1 MTFAFLR
8 KMTGYPYKLEI
19 LKLFPEGMGESIQFM
34 DGSFQL
40 CHDMVSY
47 NYFSAHPQISCQFCM
62 EELIKEDYMDDETV
76 INFVKA
82 VFSIIQYKDPQQV
95 HYPADLKKL
104 LKQFRHNQRYMQIVR
119 ERNHMAM
126 LELIR
131 IALQYPL
138 DVEDQRKG
146 RVPKEFS
153 DSFLRIVD
161 DGRDWKTKLVYWYQF
176 FEMSLSYCKSI
187 PQSLL
192 DFAAKIEGEASY
204 DLLALMENVYHEGRV
219 IMGAE

>member
-1 MTFAFLR
+1 M
-8 KMTGYPYKLEI
+8 
-19 LKLFPEGMGESIQFM
+19 
-34 DGSFQL
+34 
-40 CHDMVSY
+40 
-47 NYFSAHPQISCQFCM
+47 
-62 EELIKEDYMDDETV
+62 IKEDYMDDETV

-131 IALQYPL
+131 IALQYPP

-161 DGRDWKTKLVYWYQF
+161 YQEKIVGLYYHILEEMKLSP
-176 FEMSLSYCKSI
+176 SLRFDIAISYATYMYYH
-187 PQSLL
+187 L
-192 DFAAKIEGEASY
+192 DFHRCYQYLNELHEEYGGQDKAYKINFFFGQLHEADFDDNPYYHLVFALKHYQAALYLAEQAAGEHVEESEILSILEPMAQ
-204 DLLALMENVYHEGRV
+204 V
-219 IMGAE
+219 